1 MRYRYRDDQNNRVN
15 FGEMDD
21 SFFLIGL
28 LNQFMNGFQTVG
40 DRFFN
45 EISWKQCFVLIC
57 IRFFEKPPTL
67 KKVSELMGSSHQ
79 NIKQM
84 LMKLENTGYVAFTPD
99 QSDKRKQRIVLTEK
113 TQRFM
118 EENDASSSA
127 FMEKLF
133 WNVGEENL
141 KITVQTILTLD
152 EQLRRIKI

>member
-67 KKVSELMGSSHQ
+67 KEVSELMGSSHQ

>member
-1 MRYRYRDDQNNRVN
+1 
-15 FGEMDD
+15 
-21 SFFLIGL
+21 
-28 LNQFMNGFQTVG
+28 
-40 DRFFN
+40 
-45 EISWKQCFVLIC
+45 
-57 IRFFEKPPTL
+57 
-67 KKVSELMGSSHQ
+67 MGSSHQ

-99 QSDKRKQRIVLTEK
+99 QSDKRKQRIVLIEK
-113 TQRFM
+113 KQRFM